1 MIETALCEGHEH
13 KLEPIQP
20 LVFSAL
26 SLEKAARLFRAL
38 GDEARL
44 SLLVR
49 LSQREACVTEI
60 AESFGEGASTIS
72 QRLRLL
78 RSEGLVKRR
87 REGKHL
93 YYSLVD
99 HHIQNLLANAI
110 DHAQE
115 KKGKH
120 L

>member
-1 MIETALCEGHEH
+1 MLDESCDSHEH
-13 KLEPIQP
+13 RPVAELLVDLSP
-20 LVFSAL
+20 LA
-26 SLEKAARLFRAL
+26 LEKAARLFRAL

-49 LSQREACVTEI
+49 LAEREACVSEI
-60 AESFGEGASTIS
+60 AESTGEGASTIS

-78 RSEGLVKRR
+78 RGEGLVKRR

-99 HHIQNLLANAI
+99 EHIQNLLANAI
-110 DHAQE
+110 DHSQE
-115 KKGKH
+115 PRRS
-120 L
+120 